1 MMSFDS
7 SSCGFLFYQL
17 CYYDGCQYVK
27 KKILIAVRFVDFS
40 HLHSDV
46 LVCKLQVCSVNVF
59 TVFL

>member
-1 MMSFDS
+1 MMVVSM
-7 SSCGFLFYQL
+7 L
-17 CYYDGCQYVK
+17 K